1 MGFFGGFIVPGT
13 GHYHAWYPP
22 SASVDLKGGAVQPYA
37 DELVETFLCGGRNKL
52 LGGGVD
58 GHVRHP
64 CLALAHLVAS
74 QTPTHACLEE
84 IAEHLRPVL
93 VAEPHQRPGSSG
105 VGLVLSTTDHGGARR
120 EGGMEEL
127 LLPPVLVAVVREE
140 VLADVLVGAR
150 EPLVKEG
157 ALPRSLQAYED
168 Y

>member
-1 MGFFGGFIVPGT
+1 MNYGRGPLWVSSGVSSFPGPAIIT
-13 GHYHAWYPP
+13 PGALPQHPWTSKAEPY
-22 SASVDLKGGAVQPYA
+22 VDK
-37 DELVETFLCGGRNKL
+37 LVETLLCGGCNEL

-58 GHVRHP
+58 GHIRHP

-74 QTPTHACLEE
+74 QTPTHACFEE
-84 IAEHLRPVL
+84 IAEDLRPVL

-127 LLPPVLVAVVREE
+127 LLPPVLFAVVREE

-150 EPLVKEG
+150 EPLAK
-157 ALPRSLQAYED
+157 
-168 Y
+168 